1 MKKLGKVMLLASA
14 ATMLF
19 YGIAIS
25 GTIGNPTATLGEGKA
40 SVGLD
45 LDFAKRKVK
54 DSSGS
59 SDAKTERYLLNG
71 SYGLGMANAYLKLG
85 SVTTKPD
92 ISGVSV
98 SDGSAM
104 GYGVGVKATV
114 HEIPKKV
121 KYGVGIQLLTFST
134 KHTVSGVSG
143 DYTIDWMEYDIF
155 AGGSYLP
162 LGELVPYGGL
172 VLSKVDGKTKGPGV
186 SQSFNEDSSFGI
198 FLGGD
203 FKINDQLKAG
213 AELRLVNE
221 TSFALS
227 VGYMF

>member
-1 MKKLGKVMLLASA
+1 MKKLNKVMLLASA

-19 YGIAIS
+19 CSNAIS
-25 GTIGNPTATLGEGKA
+25 GTIGNPTATLGKGKA
-40 SVGLD
+40 AVGLD

-59 SDAKTERYLLNG
+59 SDAKTDRYLLNG

-85 SVTTKPD
+85 SVTLKPEQ
-92 ISGVSV
+92 G
-98 SDGSAM
+98 SDGSGT
-104 GYGVGVKATV
+104 GYGIGVKATV
-114 HEIPKKV
+114 HEIPKTAKV
-121 KYGVGIQLLTFST
+121 GVGLQMMSFST
-134 KHTVSGVSG
+134 KHTLTGT
-143 DYTIDWMEYDIF
+143 DITIDWLEYDIF
-155 AGGSYLP
+155 AGGSYLA

-172 VLSKVDGKTKGPGV
+172 VLSKVDGKAKWTGG
-186 SQSFNEDSSFGI
+186 SSTFNEDSTVGI

-213 AELRLVNE
+213 AELRLINE

-227 VGYMF
+227 ASYMF